1 MKPDEQRMRDV
12 LVDTIRLL
20 CRTGV
25 EYSRRLRV
33 QGLLGITVD
42 DERVFLI
49 HVDDCIAGN
58 CTDVDDSLGGSAYE
72 CNAVGRDRVGSDVVA
87 AHVNSGDCSDFQDV
101 HENCTKQYQLGSVVQ
116 HPKHWSQS
124 RPTHDDILTSVA
136 VSEISSVV
144 AASTVAQDMTS
155 PQLSFQNTQH
165 VPLHGNSS
173 TPVIAETVRES
184 EQFASNGNVAEPC
197 AVQPDALMNL
207 PPQSSESNE
216 IAADDKNEPPV
227 LIKMEVDAGEGDRR
241 NNSVVAP
248 FTETNSS
255 LVPCMTA
262 AVDQNQRRP
271 LNLDDVDSSSADT
284 NEDVDS
290 EHTSESEEIADH
302 LTVPRLDLVSSLH
315 YNPRALVQDMS
326 GWQVGSMQRCG
337 SDGGTDAVPIQPAV
351 LTGSQASTYYQQQV
365 ALIAFRLCMLVAHI
379 FNLNVYSF
387 SYLSFGRLNDN
398 YAIIKWSAC

>member
-72 CNAVGRDRVGSDVVA
+72 CSAAGHDRVGSHVVA
-87 AHVNSGDCSDFQDV
+87 GRVNSGDRSDLQDA
-101 HENCTKQYQLGSVVQ
+101 HKNCTRLYQFGPVVH
-116 HPKHWSQS
+116 HPVHLSQS
-124 RPTHDDILTSVA
+124 QPTQDDILTSVA
-136 VSEISSVV
+136 VSEISAVV
-144 AASTVAQDMTS
+144 AVSTAAQDMTS
-155 PQLSFQNTQH
+155 PQLSFQNTQN
-165 VPLHGNSS
+165 VPLHGNVS
-173 TPVIAETVRES
+173 TSVIAETCRES
-184 EQFASNGNVAEPC
+184 EQSASNGNVAEPC
-197 AVQPDALMNL
+197 AVQPDDSVNL
-207 PPQSSESNE
+207 PLQSSESNE
-216 IAADDKNEPPV
+216 MAAHNNTNEPPV

-241 NNSVVAP
+241 GNSVVAP
-248 FTETNSS
+248 FAEMNSS
-255 LVPCMTA
+255 LAPCTTT

-271 LNLDDVDSSSADT
+271 LDLDDVDSSSADT

-290 EHTSESEEIADH
+290 DNTSESEEVADQ

-315 YNPRALVQDMS
+315 YNPRALVQDIS
-326 GWQVGSMQRCG
+326 AWQVGNMQRCG

-351 LTGSQASTYYQQQV
+351 LTGVVPSCGSQASTYYQQQV
-365 ALIAFRLCMLVAHI
+365 ALIALSLCMLAAHM
-379 FNLNVYSF
+379 
-387 SYLSFGRLNDN
+387 LSVMH
-398 YAIIKWSAC
+398 AWTCM